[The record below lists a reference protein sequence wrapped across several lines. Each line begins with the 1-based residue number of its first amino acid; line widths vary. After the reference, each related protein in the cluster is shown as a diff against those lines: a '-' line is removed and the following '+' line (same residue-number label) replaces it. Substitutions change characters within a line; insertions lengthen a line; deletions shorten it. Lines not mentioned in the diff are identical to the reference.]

1 MNIRHVGKDLQMK
14 IMRYLE
20 YVHSEETSGF
30 QRGEILLKSLSKEL
44 KQELNT
50 EVFKTL
56 VNEIPLLK
64 QSFSQDLLHELA
76 AKVNE
81 KFYAPDDIIYKV
93 FILLFNQ

>member
-1 MNIRHVGKDLQMK
+1 MK

-20 YVHSEETSGF
+20 YVHSEETEGY
-30 QRGEILLKSLSKEL
+30 QRGDILLKSLSTEL

-50 EVFKTL
+50 EVFKRI

-64 QSFSQDLLHELA
+64 QRFSQNFLHELA
-76 AKVNE
+76 AKVME

-93 FILLFNQ
+93 LLVLK